1 MNRLPPIHSEHGHA
15 PEGRVDHL
23 ARPHQVP
30 LFFHRIYVVQLQPA
44 TIHKTV
50 PVGIGEVQYV
60 RHATGGDAV
69 VVGKE
74 VAAGG
79 VNVGGHVNC
88 RGEGGGREGEEALD
102 VGSEFRGVK

>member
-1 MNRLPPIHSEHGHA
+1 M
-15 PEGRVDHL
+15 
-23 ARPHQVP
+23 
-30 LFFHRIYVVQLQPA
+30 
-44 TIHKTV
+44 
-50 PVGIGEVQYV
+50 
-60 RHATGGDAV
+60 
-69 VVGKE
+69 GKE